1 MITKCIH
8 EIFVCMYTHIVVACN
23 HKFLFMKFVIWSQFH
38 EINKDFE
45 PQKFGAIQYMY
56 LPLCTCRFGGRHS
69 TASHLEIMELSL
81 TSGVVSTELLS
92 QTTQRRM
99 SMLALTSSTL
109 W

>member
-1 MITKCIH
+1 MYSRNVCVHVYTHCSGMQSQISIH
-8 EIFVCMYTHIVVACN
+8 EICN
-23 HKFLFMKFVIWSQFH
+23 LESVSRDY
-38 EINKDFE
+38 KDFE

-56 LPLCTCRFGGRHS
+56 IPLCTCRFGGRHS
-69 TASHLEIMELSL
+69 MASHLEIMELSL